1 MAAPPQLPAPQQEPA
16 VPITN
21 QAAAMNLQL
30 PAISAQTDEIAGSA
44 SFLQSNPDPPL
55 EAPHTEQNSGSDSTM
70 QNSIVSPSIDIASS
84 IEIVGRPKK
93 KDLRTFF
100 FPIASQTFHEQIAI
114 AARNDNITR
123 ASGEERKKELEAQAT
138 LLADERRKAQNL
150 YHQKAVRDRKKKSEI
165 EMSLRDD
172 VTGKLLRN
180 ASTDTISSLVE
191 SSRQV
196 KKQMFIDASNPPP
209 VLSKRAN
216 GLDSTADT
224 TVGKRRK
231 YMNWFNPILWP
242 VIRYVRN
249 STYDHQ

>member
-100 FPIASQTFHEQIAI
+100 FPIASQAFHEQIAI

-172 VTGKLLRN
+172 VT
-180 ASTDTISSLVE
+180 VE